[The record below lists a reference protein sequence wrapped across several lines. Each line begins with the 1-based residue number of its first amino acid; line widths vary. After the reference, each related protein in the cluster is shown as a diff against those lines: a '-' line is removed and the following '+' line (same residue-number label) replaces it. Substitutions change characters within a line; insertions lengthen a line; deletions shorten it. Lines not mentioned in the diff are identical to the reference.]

1 MISVSK
7 ILQELHSENIVKWA
21 NRIWLEWTRL
31 EDYRKKSTW
40 KWIQWHTSIQEKIL
54 LEWYKDYKTIWIEV
68 PLENGYMCW
77 RVDFIAEKNDIHY
90 IFDFKSSE
98 DIYLSQILQLIAY
111 KKLYWEC
118 KLGIINLNTWKETI
132 IELSEEEYIIYENIL
147 KWLYTVAIY
156 RMQSKYL

>member
-21 NRIWLEWTRL
+21 NRIWLEWIRL
-31 EDYRKKSTW
+31 EDYRKKSTS

-54 LEWYKDYKTIWIEV
+54 IEWYKDYKTIWIEV
-68 PLENGYMCW
+68 PLENEYMCW
-77 RVDFIAEKNDIHY
+77 RADFIAEKNYIHY

-118 KLGIINLNTWKETI
+118 KIGIINLNTLKETI

-156 RMQSKYL
+156 RMRSKYL

>member
-68 PLENGYMCW
+68 PLENEYMCW
-77 RVDFIAEKNDIHY
+77 RVDFIAEKEGIHY
-90 IFDFKSSE
+90 IFDFKSSV

-118 KLGIINLNTWKETI
+118 KLWIINLNTWKETI

-147 KWLYTVAIY
+147 KWLYTVATY
-156 RMQSKYL
+156 RKQSKYL

>member
-31 EDYRKKSTW
+31 EDYRKKSTS

-54 LEWYKDYKTIWIEV
+54 LEWYKDYEVIGIEV
-68 PLENGYMCW
+68 PLENEYMCW
-77 RVDFIAEKNDIHY
+77 RADFIAKKEWIYY

-111 KKLYWEC
+111 RKLYWEC
-118 KLGIINLNTWKETI
+118 KLWIISLNNLKETI
-132 IELSEEEYIIYENIL
+132 IEISEEENIIYESIL
-147 KWLYTVAIY
+147 KWLYIVAIN
-156 RMQSKYL
+156 RKLSKYY

>member
-31 EDYRKKSTW
+31 EDYRKKSTS

-68 PLENGYMCW
+68 PLENEHICW

-111 KKLYWEC
+111 RKLYWEC
-118 KLGIINLNTWKETI
+118 KLWIINLNTWKETI

-147 KWLYTVAIY
+147 KWLYTVATY
-156 RMQSKYL
+156 RKQSKYM

>member
-31 EDYRKKSTW
+31 EDYRKKSTS

-68 PLENGYMCW
+68 PLENEYMCW
-77 RVDFIAEKNDIHY
+77 RVDFIAEKNGIHY

-118 KLGIINLNTWKETI
+118 KLWIINLNTWKETI
-132 IELSEEEYIIYENIL
+132 IELPEEEYIIYENIL
-147 KWLYTVAIY
+147 KWLYTVATY
-156 RMQSKYL
+156 RKQSKYM